1 MNNYK
6 KVLVVEDEE
15 AVRNEILEIL
25 SMENFQVSSATNGLE
40 GLVMA
45 KKSKPD
51 IIVSDI
57 IMPVLNGYQFIK
69 RIKKNP
75 ETENIPV
82 IFLSAKTTKDDI
94 NHGIYLG
101 AVSYLTKPLSIDEL
115 LKTVKSGL
123 ENTHK
128 LNKKKNVQEKNSLP
142 YSTTVNKSKNVFNNI
157 ETHTVIKKIVLEEAE
172 KTDRLA
178 DIELLLQAGSIMQ
191 HLTYFEKI
199 VRYMIRYS
207 INNSSKGNTI
217 FVLSK
222 YQNSGFSI
230 SVTSKNSIVQNDD
243 NLSYKDKTTYF
254 SLGYTL
260 ELSMIKSISRLLDGK
275 LSFDNNKDGRF
286 SISILL
292 NSLK

>member
-25 SMENFQVSSATNGLE
+25 SMENFQVSSAKNGLD
-40 GLVMA
+40 GLIMA

-57 IMPVLNGYQFIK
+57 LMPMLNGYQFIK

-82 IFLSAKTTKDDI
+82 IFLSAKTTKNDI

-101 AVSYLTKPLSIDEL
+101 AVSYLTKPLSVDEL
-115 LKTVKSGL
+115 LMSINNGL
-123 ENTHK
+123 ENTQK
-128 LNKKKNVQEKNSLP
+128 ENKKRAVQEENDIP
-142 YSTTVNKSKNVFNNI
+142 YSITVNNRKIPFKPFK
-157 ETHTVIKKIVLEEAE
+157 THEHIKKIALKEA
-172 KTDRLA
+172 KKANRVD
-178 DIELLLQAGSIMQ
+178 DIEFLLQTGYINQDYA
-191 HLTYFEKI
+191 HFEKLI
-199 VRYMIRYS
+199 RNMIRYS
-207 INNSSKGNTI
+207 MNNSSKGNSL

-222 YQNSGFSI
+222 YRKNGFSI
-230 SVTSKNSIVQNDD
+230 TIKAKNKMDKTVHHQE
-243 NLSYKDKTTYF
+243 YKDKRAYL
-254 SLGYTL
+254 SLGNTL
-260 ELSMIKSISRLLDGK
+260 ELSMIKSISRLLNGE
-275 LSFDNNKDGRF
+275 LSVDVNKNNSF

-292 NSLK
+292 KQ